1 MQVQEWNME
10 APHLMPLQPPLLPE
24 RAHVREAQLHSAE
37 ASLWTVV
44 ATVQAMERK
53 IDLLATRLLSL
64 EGRSGTA
71 EKKLLDCE
79 KTAMEFGNQLESK
92 WAVLGTLIQEYG
104 LLQRRLEN
112 MENLLKNRN
121 FWVLRLPPG
130 PRGEVP
136 KVPVTF
142 VDIAVYFSAEEWK
155 NLEEWQ
161 KELYNNLVK
170 ENYEALLSLDGALS
184 RSEAQPRSERGD
196 GPCVPEPRELE
207 QRELP
212 PDACAESLIS
222 TSDILSRIKQEVA
235 FVGEQQQFPEE
246 RGMPPD
252 PCAGA
257 DALIT
262 AHDFLSW
269 IKQEEEP
276 CVREPWELPEREML
290 PPGPGP
296 ASEGLLVKTE
306 ERCPHAEPPEEVG
319 LPGSSG
325 ELLFP
330 GTGFGTAE
338 GQAAVPAAVAL
349 PAQHRLGKA
358 AGPEP
363 GPGADSGAVPAAPPG
378 PAEERPHGC
387 AECGKSFSGKKS
399 LRIHQRSHAA
409 ERPYPCAEC
418 GKSFNCHSGLVRHQM
433 IHRGERPYKCSECGK
448 CYSRKEHLQNHQRL
462 HTGERP
468 FACAQCGKSFIRKQ
482 NLLKHQRIHTG
493 ERPYQC
499 PACGRS
505 FRYKE
510 SLKDHQRVHGAEP
523 GPPPLPPPGIL
534 PPVLQLSRRSSRRR
548 EQPSPRPGPAAA
560 GASPGGEAEE
570 GSDSSVRAPCSG
582 ERAGGSSSAGAFSQV
597 GPISTLGKAPIS
609 GPGPPACSSGCA
621 ESSPR
626 PRAGRSDTPSCPQSE
641 DGEMADASGVRSSG
655 PDSAGREE
663 KPPHPQ
669 PALAPRTGAALPL
682 SSVLA
687 AAGGVGALS
696 RQARRGRALHVGQG
710 RGLPVGVDVDAGVAH
725 AGLQVHE
732 GLLGRAGE
740 EQICGTQR
748 TWPQLVGTRWPQNR
762 HHSPGSRMISGSE
775 SWLACRK
782 VEATIFSRGVR
793 RGLWSGPPARFMGRA
808 SDPYRALKCRT
819 TFQTSVSVSSL
830 EKLAF
835 LFRPDA
841 GIACEAAAEVEGA
854 QLNLGPHSSLSA
866 PGGNMGLREPEGAAE
881 EGAEAR
887 APEASMA
894 GEAWAGEDLKSRFG
908 TARGT
913 GAPHRLARLEGTW
926 EGRKGKGSGG
936 WRQRRGT
943 ARAPRLSP
951 ARGTREPPGRRGR
964 GSTTGR
970 GCGKRLGH
978 GTCHGAA
985 SQGASEH
992 LRAGLRVMGTPQGH
1006 GKGLTAMLAVTGK
1019 VLGVMSTSG
1028 AQPGPRGHSTDQA
1041 LKDRSRGL
1049 GRSEHLK
1056 AMVKTLAKKQALA
1069 REGPPCAGRHH
1080 VHRVL
1085 QLVEGLEEIRRG
1097 GLALQVPPQ
1106 RGQALPDLPFRGA
1119 GRHGR
1124 QLARVL
1130 PLRHGL
1136 VPVRLRRL
1144 RLLPAEQ
1151 AGGRGE
1157 GHGLGAGGEAGGAE
1171 AAGDEPRG
1179 NVAPGLRQH
1188 VQHIQQAGLPRA
1200 ALRRQPPQQ
1209 PAPVVTSEVTG
1220 NAALQ
1225 GLGQGGGWRDEDH
1238 PDVGQLDV
1246 GVRLVLGQQEED
1258 ALAPPPHGL
1267 VEVPQPL
1274 GEERGGQAGRAA
1286 GAVTPRHLL
1295 QVDAPQAARPGA
1307 VPHGPQRHLLRAA
1320 GVGAEQQRQ
1329 PLAGALALAEGTGR
1343 ERHRG
1348 LPAGED
1354 LGGRVAAE
1362 EPGQHRAGPVLR
1374 RGLLRVPFLR
1384 RRLLAG
1390 EAVASAQ
1397 RSSAA
1402 SSAASFPSRLRLRSG
1417 SPLRCHSL
1425 RMRSLFLMMRQ
1436 IWGCDTPKRLASSL
1450 CDTLGPSSISSTR
1463 TFSVSDSSF
1472 RSFRGAA
1479 AAPSAVPGERPVQGR
1494 GRWGLPVTPSPPGS
1508 ARPLP
1513 QRLQPSSVPRPS
1525 RCRTRSGFCPT
1536 PRPHSAQSSG
1546 GSPGRQRRLSKAGGA
1561 AMNPP
1566 LPAAGGTRK
1575 SAGPAWR
1582 HGGERG
1588 GGDTPCS
1595 LFTSFPCQSPA
1606 ETGARWAA
1614 AVSPGMPR
1622 DQAPGWA
1629 GCGPVPDSCSR
1640 CHRGAIPPVPASR
1653 SPRAGPAGAG
1663 GLWCSPDD
1671 IGQTRPGLAARGDGD
1686 SSRCGPVVTPKPP
1699 SCSRYQPGECRS
1711 RWRPG
1716 HHRQCE
1722 ERCRDGPG
1730 ASPSSTGCWRSSF
1743 MAPAPSRPSGNAAA
1757 AAPGA
1762 APAEA
1767 SPRPGPASRPPRGR
1781 ARRAR
1786 RAHRRAFPPQELEC
1800 MMEPQELG
1808 LEQPLAA
1815 PEQSPGGEAELPA
1828 AEISLTLV
1836 TEIQAVDRKVDT
1848 QAAQL
1853 MNLEGRMR
1861 MAETKLIGCEKTAV
1875 EFGNQLESKWTALGT
1890 LIQEYGQLQK
1900 RLENMENLLKNRN
1913 FWILRL
1919 PPGAKG
1925 EVPKVPVAFNDASFN
1940 FSEEEWKSL
1949 NEWQKELYRH
1959 IMKGNYEAVISMD
1972 AAISKP
1978 DLLTRIEQGEDP
1990 NAEDQEDSEGGET
2003 PTDPSTEF
2011 FFPGPDDSSWGKYE
2025 ETLAESHEGSEEEE
2039 SMEVPGTYEQPCEEE
2054 GSESLELSRSL
2065 TGKWEEVFSNP
2076 EEEKMQSS
2084 SKSQSGSAPPQ
2095 RTATGNGL
2103 RRSVRRGRDLARKDP
2118 EEAAAD
2124 KGPYICCECG
2134 ESFLDKQL
2142 FATHQKAHASEE
2154 ACTSL
2159 ERGESFRQK
2168 SKAKGQGPSRSKA
2181 SKRPDGEKSSGFKY
2195 GFVRHQVNNMVE
2207 RPYTCSQCKESF
2219 SLEVSLILHQ
2229 KLHTGKGD
2237 GPLTCTY
2244 CGKDFRDLSKA
2255 IRHQRIHTGER
2266 PYQCTECG
2274 KSFIR
2279 RDHLLKHW
2287 RVHTGETPYQC
2298 PVCGKHFRYKES
2310 LNCHQ
2315 KIHSRNPRPGEDSQH
2330 NLGSAGTQT
2339 DHFCVKKETKQYGS
2353 ALDRGCGSLDRGS
2366 LFGGP
2371 HLLSHPCPSPS
2382 PGDHPTCPLPLPTNQ
2397 RVSCPSLCSVSPT
2410 SPPKV
2415 CQGCARQ
2422 GRDWGDGIRKDTV
2435 GQDEWNEMGWN
2446 WAPEPV
2452 RPPRCPSPLRPA
2464 AGAERT
2470 SERETQTAELSLTV
2484 VAAVQ
2489 AVERKVDSHSTRLL
2503 DLEGRTGMAEK
2514 KLIDCEKTAAEL
2526 GNQLESK
2533 CAALGTLIQEYG
2545 LLQRR
2550 LENMENLLKN
2560 RNFWILRL
2568 PPGRKGEVPKV
2579 PVTFDDVSVYFNDKE
2594 WEKLEEWQ
2602 KELYKNVMKGNYES
2616 LISLDYAISKPGVL
2630 SQIEQG
2636 EESRGRNEQ
2645 DLEESEI
2652 ITDATA
2658 AGIRVVIKTEEL
2670 LPEDSPENPEL
2681 HGMSG
2686 QSEGSFQSPDEE
2698 AACESPYGSVS
2709 PPRDLPG
2716 TSLGDSSEYGADFSE
2731 IQRVIVHHGGCTED
2745 GIVIKTEEEEEEE
2758 EDDPDTLEPCA
2769 MFSGRS
2775 EAPAFPSHEA
2785 GLGCEAQCS
2794 SKAQPRSLARVRKP
2808 SACERDSG
2816 DMKPASGQQRNRTRE
2831 RPYICP
2837 ECGKSFMLKINFMIH
2852 QRNHLK
2858 EGPYE
2863 CHECDLS
2870 FRNKQQFL
2878 LHQRSHTR
2886 RGVGVPRRPEH
2897 GLKPPARPPPPGKPY
2912 KCSECESSFS
2922 HKSSLS
2928 KHQITHVG
2936 ERPFTCGECR
2946 RSFRLQIS
2954 LLMHQR
2960 IHAGKNEMAFLCP
2973 QCGKN
2978 FTRPSHLL
2986 RHQRTHTGERPYQC
3000 SQCEKTFSEKSKLT
3014 NHYRIHT
3021 RERPHACAVC
3031 GKGFIRKHHLL
3042 EHQRIHTGERPY
3054 HCTECGKNF
3063 TQKHHLL
3070 EHQRAHTGER
3080 PYPCTEC
3087 TKCFRYKQSLKYHLR
3102 THMGE

>member
-1 MQVQEWNME
+1 GGSAPRSAPLPPARCREARRRRMQFPGCPWLLGGAAGPGPQRAGTDSGPGPGPGTGPGPGAAAGGSAAPFRSALSPPRPGPSRRGPAQHRGAMAEWAPAQVQEWNVE

-112 MENLLKNRN
+112 VENLLKNRN

-170 ENYEALLSLDGALS
+170 ENYESLISLDGALS
-184 RSEAQPRSERGD
+184 RSEAQPRSERGE
-196 GPCVPEPRELE
+196 GPCVPEQRELE

-235 FVGEQQQFPEE
+235 FVGEQQFAEE
-246 RGMPPD
+246 RGMPAD

-290 PPGPGP
+290 TGPGPGP
-296 ASEGLLVKTE
+296 GEHPGWPVARGCPQCPRQALTRAFPSPAAGEGLLVKTE

-319 LPGSSG
+319 LPGGSG

-330 GTGFGTAE
+330 GAGFGNPE
-338 GQAAVPAAVAL
+338 GQAAVTTAAAVAL

-358 AGPEP
+358 PGSEP
-363 GPGADSGAVPAAPPG
+363 GPGAEAAGIPTATPG

-433 IHRGERPYKCSECGK
+433 IHRGERPYKCAECGK

-468 FACAQCGKSFIRKQ
+468 FACAACGKSFIRKQ

-510 SLKDHQRVHGAEP
+510 SLKDHQRVHGAEA
-523 GPPPLPPPGIL
+523 GPPPLPPP
-534 PPVLQLSRRSSRRR
+534 
-548 EQPSPRPGPAAA
+548 
-560 GASPGGEAEE
+560 
-570 GSDSSVRAPCSG
+570 
-582 ERAGGSSSAGAFSQV
+582 
-597 GPISTLGKAPIS
+597 
-609 GPGPPACSSGCA
+609 
-621 ESSPR
+621 
-626 PRAGRSDTPSCPQSE
+626 
-641 DGEMADASGVRSSG
+641 
-655 PDSAGREE
+655 
-663 KPPHPQ
+663 
-669 PALAPRTGAALPL
+669 
-682 SSVLA
+682 
-687 AAGGVGALS
+687 
-696 RQARRGRALHVGQG
+696 
-710 RGLPVGVDVDAGVAH
+710 
-725 AGLQVHE
+725 
-732 GLLGRAGE
+732 
-740 EQICGTQR
+740 
-748 TWPQLVGTRWPQNR
+748 
-762 HHSPGSRMISGSE
+762 
-775 SWLACRK
+775 
-782 VEATIFSRGVR
+782 
-793 RGLWSGPPARFMGRA
+793 
-808 SDPYRALKCRT
+808 
-819 TFQTSVSVSSL
+819 
-830 EKLAF
+830 
-835 LFRPDA
+835 
-841 GIACEAAAEVEGA
+841 
-854 QLNLGPHSSLSA
+854 
-866 PGGNMGLREPEGAAE
+866 
-881 EGAEAR
+881 
-887 APEASMA
+887 
-894 GEAWAGEDLKSRFG
+894 
-908 TARGT
+908 
-913 GAPHRLARLEGTW
+913 
-926 EGRKGKGSGG
+926 
-936 WRQRRGT
+936 
-943 ARAPRLSP
+943 
-951 ARGTREPPGRRGR
+951 
-964 GSTTGR
+964 
-970 GCGKRLGH
+970 
-978 GTCHGAA
+978 
-985 SQGASEH
+985 
-992 LRAGLRVMGTPQGH
+992 
-1006 GKGLTAMLAVTGK
+1006 
-1019 VLGVMSTSG
+1019 
-1028 AQPGPRGHSTDQA
+1028 
-1041 LKDRSRGL
+1041 
-1049 GRSEHLK
+1049 
-1056 AMVKTLAKKQALA
+1056 
-1069 REGPPCAGRHH
+1069 
-1080 VHRVL
+1080 
-1085 QLVEGLEEIRRG
+1085 LVEGLEEVRRG
-1097 GLALQVPPQ
+1097 GPALQVPPQ
-1106 RGQALPDLPFRGA
+1106 RGQALPDLPLRGA
-1119 GRHGR
+1119 GLHRRRLSHI
-1124 QLARVL
+1124 LA
-1130 PLRHGL
+1130 
-1136 VPVRLRRL
+1136 LRRPLIPIRLCRLPVAL
-1144 RLLPAEQ
+1144 RLLVHQRAALQLLLAER
-1151 AGGRGE
+1151 AGRRGRG
-1157 GHGLGAGGEAGGAE
+1157 LGIGAEAGGTE
-1171 AAGDEPRG
+1171 AASDEPRVH
-1179 NVAPGLRQH
+1179 VAPGLRQH
-1188 VQHIQQAGLPRA
+1188 VQGIQEGRLPRA

-1209 PAPVVTSEVTG
+1209 PAPVVALEVAG
-1220 NAALQ
+1220 NATVQ
-1225 GLGQGGGWRDEDH
+1225 GLGQGGGRRDEDH
-1238 PDVGQLDV
+1238 PDVGKLEV
-1246 GVRLVLGQQEED
+1246 GVRLMLGEEEED
-1258 ALAPPPHGL
+1258 ALPLPSHAL
-1267 VEVPQPL
+1267 VELPQPF
-1274 GEERGGQAGRAA
+1274 GEEGGGHAGQAA
-1286 GAVTPRHLL
+1286 GAVAPGHLP
-1295 QVDAPQAARPGA
+1295 QVDAPQAAGPGA
-1307 VPHGPQRHLLRAA
+1307 LPHRRS
-1320 GVGAEQQRQ
+1320 GAFSE
-1329 PLAGALALAEGTGR
+1329 PSALA
-1343 ERHRG
+1343 
-1348 LPAGED
+1348 
-1354 LGGRVAAE
+1354 
-1362 EPGQHRAGPVLR
+1362 Q
-1374 RGLLRVPFLR
+1374 
-1384 RRLLAG
+1384 
-1390 EAVASAQ
+1390 S
-1397 RSSAA
+1397 RS
-1402 SSAASFPSRLRLRSG
+1402 
-1417 SPLRCHSL
+1417 
-1425 RMRSLFLMMRQ
+1425 
-1436 IWGCDTPKRLASSL
+1436 
-1450 CDTLGPSSISSTR
+1450 
-1463 TFSVSDSSF
+1463 V
-1472 RSFRGAA
+1472 
-1479 AAPSAVPGERPVQGR
+1479 
-1494 GRWGLPVTPSPPGS
+1494 
-1508 ARPLP
+1508 
-1513 QRLQPSSVPRPS
+1513 
-1525 RCRTRSGFCPT
+1525 
-1536 PRPHSAQSSG
+1536 
-1546 GSPGRQRRLSKAGGA
+1546 
-1561 AMNPP
+1561 
-1566 LPAAGGTRK
+1566 
-1575 SAGPAWR
+1575 
-1582 HGGERG
+1582 
-1588 GGDTPCS
+1588 
-1595 LFTSFPCQSPA
+1595 
-1606 ETGARWAA
+1606 
-1614 AVSPGMPR
+1614 
-1622 DQAPGWA
+1622 
-1629 GCGPVPDSCSR
+1629 
-1640 CHRGAIPPVPASR
+1640 SR
-1653 SPRAGPAGAG
+1653 SPALSPLPEEPAGRRTPV
-1663 GLWCSPDD
+1663 SP
-1671 IGQTRPGLAARGDGD
+1671 QAAMAD
-1686 SSRCGPVVTPKPP
+1686 
-1699 SCSRYQPGECRS
+1699 
-1711 RWRPG
+1711 W
-1716 HHRQCE
+1716 
-1722 ERCRDGPG
+1722 
-1730 ASPSSTGCWRSSF
+1730 
-1743 MAPAPSRPSGNAAA
+1743 APAQDLEWDMES
-1757 AAPGA
+1757 
-1762 APAEA
+1762 
-1767 SPRPGPASRPPRGR
+1767 
-1781 ARRAR
+1781 
-1786 RAHRRAFPPQELEC
+1786 QELA
-1800 MMEPQELG
+1800 
-1808 LEQPLAA
+1808 LEQPLPA
-1815 PEQSPGGEAELPA
+1815 PEQGPAGEAELPA

-1836 TEIQAVDRKVDT
+1836 TEIQAVDRKVDA

-1978 DLLTRIEQGEDP
+1978 DLLSRIEQGEDP
-1990 NAEDQEDSEGGET
+1990 NAEDQDDSEGGET

-2011 FFPGPDDSSWGKYE
+2011 SFPGPDDSSWSKYE

-2039 SMEVPGTYEQPCEEE
+2039 SMEVPSTYEQQCDEE
-2054 GSESLELSRSL
+2054 GPESLELPSSL
-2065 TGKWEEVFSNP
+2065 AGKWEEVFSSP
-2076 EEEKMQSS
+2076 EEEVKPS
-2084 SKSQSGSAPPQ
+2084 SKSRSGSTPQQ

-2103 RRSVRRGRDLARKDP
+2103 RRSARRGRDLAKKDAP
-2118 EEAAAD
+2118 EDAAAVE
-2124 KGPYICCECG
+2124 GPYICCECG

-2159 ERGESFRQK
+2159 EHGESFRQK
-2168 SKAKGQGPSRSKA
+2168 SKTTPTKTQGPSRSKP

-2315 KIHSRNPRPGEDSQH
+2315 KIHSRNPRPMEDSQH
-2330 NLGSAGTQT
+2330 NLESATQT
-2339 DHFCVKKETKQYGS
+2339 GHFCVKKETKHVSILKPVSGAS
-2353 ALDRGCGSLDRGS
+2353 GRWILPAAA
-2366 LFGGP
+2366 
-2371 HLLSHPCPSPS
+2371 
-2382 PGDHPTCPLPLPTNQ
+2382 PGAPGREQ
-2397 RVSCPSLCSVSPT
+2397 RAMAEGAPAQV
-2410 SPPKV
+2410 
-2415 CQGCARQ
+2415 
-2422 GRDWGDGIRKDTV
+2422 
-2435 GQDEWNEMGWN
+2435 
-2446 WAPEPV
+2446 PEPV
-2452 RPPRCPSPLRPA
+2452 LQPRCPSPLRPP
-2464 AGAERT
+2464 AGPERT

-2636 EESRGRNEQ
+2636 EESRVRNEQ

-2716 TSLGDSSEYGADFSE
+2716 TSLGDSSEYVADFNE
-2731 IQRVIVHHGGCTED
+2731 IQRVIVHHGSCTED
-2745 GIVIKTEEEEEEE
+2745 GIVIKTEEEE

-2769 MFSGRS
+2769 MFSGRT
-2775 EAPAFPSHEA
+2775 EPPAFPSHEA

-2794 SKAQPRSLARVRKP
+2794 SKTQPRSLAAARVGKP
-2808 SACERDSG
+2808 PACERDSG
-2816 DMKPASGQQRNRTRE
+2816 EMKPAIAQQRNRTRE

-2863 CHECDLS
+2863 CHDCDLS

-2897 GLKPPARPPPPGKPY
+2897 GLKPQPRPPPPGKPY

-2954 LLMHQR
+2954 LIMHQR
-2960 IHAGKNEMAFLCP
+2960 IHAGKSEMAFLCP

>member
-1 MQVQEWNME
+1 MQFPGCPWLLGGAAGPGPQRAGTDSGPGPGPGTGPGPAAAAGGSAAPLRSGLSPPRPGPSRRGPAQHRGAMAEWAPAQVQEWNVE

-24 RAHVREAQLHSAE
+24 RAHMREAQLHSAE

-112 MENLLKNRN
+112 VENLLKNRN

-170 ENYEALLSLDGALS
+170 ENYESLISLDGALS
-184 RSEAQPRSERGD
+184 RSEAQPRGERGE
-196 GPCVPEPRELE
+196 GPCVPEQRELE

-235 FVGEQQQFPEE
+235 FVGEQQFAEE
-246 RGMPPD
+246 RGMPAD

-290 PPGPGP
+290 TGPGP
-296 ASEGLLVKTE
+296 AGEGLLVKTE
-306 ERCPHAEPPEEVG
+306 ERCPHAQPPEEVG
-319 LPGSSG
+319 LPGGSG

-330 GTGFGTAE
+330 GTGFGTPE
-338 GQAAVPAAVAL
+338 GQAAAAAAAL

-358 AGPEP
+358 LGPEP
-363 GPGADSGAVPAAPPG
+363 GPGAEAAGVPTATPG

-433 IHRGERPYKCSECGK
+433 IHRGERPYKCTECGK

-468 FACAQCGKSFIRKQ
+468 FACAACGKSFIRKQ

-510 SLKDHQRVHGAEP
+510 SLKDHQRVHGTEA
-523 GPPPLPPPGIL
+523 GPPPLPPPGIM
-534 PPVLQLSRRSSRRR
+534 PPGDPAVPACGSGKLGSALGCSRSGLGSGRGSAGGAWLCRALALSWRRKRSSSRMSVRTPSRRNWSSRSRALSSRWVARSSCHMASSWWR
-548 EQPSPRPGPAAA
+548 EQPRPRGGPGAA

-582 ERAGGSSSAGAFSQV
+582 ERAGGSSSAVGFSQV

-609 GPGPPACSSGCA
+609 GPGPPACSSGEVTEPWELHLRISMA
-621 ESSPR
+621 WRDSFMSS
-626 PRAGRSDTPSCPQSE
+626 S
-641 DGEMADASGVRSSG
+641 ADMGASGPGCIPTAPPWPLSTSRPSRSSSSDMEAYDRTTALTDAVI
-655 PDSAGREE
+655 PIQTTYESKTPKSPSTIHAMPASTERERSADR
-663 KPPHPQ
+663 
-669 PALAPRTGAALPL
+669 GA
-682 SSVLA
+682 
-687 AAGGVGALS
+687 
-696 RQARRGRALHVGQG
+696 QG
-710 RGLPVGVDVDAGVAH
+710 DRGL
-725 AGLQVHE
+725 
-732 GLLGRAGE
+732 
-740 EQICGTQR
+740 
-748 TWPQLVGTRWPQNR
+748 
-762 HHSPGSRMISGSE
+762 
-775 SWLACRK
+775 
-782 VEATIFSRGVR
+782 
-793 RGLWSGPPARFMGRA
+793 
-808 SDPYRALKCRT
+808 
-819 TFQTSVSVSSL
+819 TSVSVSSL

-908 TARGT
+908 TPRGR
-913 GAPHRLARLEGTW
+913 GAPHPLAPAREHLGGEK
-926 EGRKGKGSGG
+926 RKGQRWVAAARGG
-936 WRQRRGT
+936 GEG
-943 ARAPRLSP
+943 PRPSP
-951 ARGTREPPGRRGR
+951 TRGTRGPPASYHGGRGEGRGHGARIGTATGAALHASSRRLQKPPPGRRVR
-964 GSTTGR
+964 QQV
-970 GCGKRLGH
+970 CAP
-978 GTCHGAA
+978 GAA
-985 SQGASEH
+985 PLDDTQSVGA
-992 LRAGLRVMGTPQGH
+992 LQPPRTALPAGHPFAPEPRGP
-1006 GKGLTAMLAVTGK
+1006 TAIPRHDSAGGAAGDGGQASPVTAPTAVGP
-1019 VLGVMSTSG
+1019 
-1028 AQPGPRGHSTDQA
+1028 QPGHER
-1041 LKDRSRGL
+1041 
-1049 GRSEHLK
+1049 
-1056 AMVKTLAKKQALA
+1056 
-1069 REGPPCAGRHH
+1069 
-1080 VHRVL
+1080 
-1085 QLVEGLEEIRRG
+1085 LVEGLEEVRRG
-1097 GLALQVPPQ
+1097 SPALQVPPQ
-1106 RGQALPDLPFRGA
+1106 RGQAPPDLPLRGA
-1119 GRHGR
+1119 GLHV
-1124 QLARVL
+1124 LAL
-1130 PLRHGL
+1130 HHPL
-1136 VPVRLRRL
+1136 VPVCLRRL
-1144 RLLPAEQ
+1144 PVALQLLVRRRAVLQLLQ
-1151 AGGRGE
+1151 AGRQGEGRG
-1157 GHGLGAGGEAGGAE
+1157 LGVGAEAGGTE
-1171 AAGDEPRG
+1171 AASDEPRAH
-1179 NVAPGLRQH
+1179 VTPGLRQH
-1188 VQHIQQAGLPRA
+1188 VQGIQEGRLPWA
-1200 ALRRQPPQQ
+1200 VLCRQPPQQ
-1209 PAPVVTSEVTG
+1209 PAPVVALEVAG
-1220 NAALQ
+1220 DAAVQ
-1225 GLGQGGGWRDEDH
+1225 GLGQGGGRRDEDH
-1238 PDVGQLDV
+1238 PDVGELEV
-1246 GVRLVLGQQEED
+1246 GVRLVLGEEED
-1258 ALAPPPHGL
+1258 DALPLLPHPL
-1267 VEVPQPL
+1267 VELPQPL
-1274 GEERGGQAGRAA
+1274 GEEGGRHAGRAA
-1286 GAVTPRHLL
+1286 AAVAPRHLR
-1295 QVDAPQAARPGA
+1295 QVDATQAAGPGA
-1307 VPHGPQRHLLRAA
+1307 LPHRPQRDFLRAV
-1320 GVGAEQQRQ
+1320 GIGAEQERQ
-1329 PLAGALALAEGTGR
+1329 PVAGALAIAGAGGR
-1343 ERHRG
+1343 EEDPR
-1348 LPAGED
+1348 LPADVD

-1362 EPGQHRAGPVLR
+1362 EAGQRHAGPVLG
-1374 RGLLRVPFLR
+1374 RGLFRVPLLR
-1384 RRLLAG
+1384 RRCLEGEVVARPETSQPAAAG
-1390 EAVASAQ
+1390 LRVWPAQ
-1397 RSSAA
+1397 RLGEVFGLEAEERAA
-1402 SSAASFPSRLRLRSG
+1402 DG
-1417 SPLRCHSL
+1417 
-1425 RMRSLFLMMRQ
+1425 Q
-1436 IWGCDTPKRLASSL
+1436 RLASSL

-1479 AAPSAVPGERPVQGR
+1479 VPASAVPGERPAQRAGRQG
-1494 GRWGLPVTPSPPGS
+1494 LTAAPSLAGS
-1508 ARPLP
+1508 AKPLP
-1513 QRLQPSSVPRPS
+1513 QRPQA
-1525 RCRTRSGFCPT
+1525 SGFCPK
-1536 PRPHSAQSSG
+1536 PRPHSAHSSGG
-1546 GSPGRQRRLSKAGGA
+1546 GSPGRQRRLSKACGGGT
-1561 AMNPP
+1561 NPP
-1566 LPAAGGTRK
+1566 LPAPGFGSGSGTPQYLQPRSRSGAGK
-1575 SAGPAWR
+1575 SPGPARWHR
-1582 HGGERG
+1582 GEPG
-1588 GGDTPCS
+1588 GGDAPSS
-1595 LFTSFPCQSPA
+1595 LFTSLPSQAPA
-1606 ETGARWAA
+1606 ETGARWGAAPSPGIPRDRTPPAPGAARAA
-1614 AVSPGMPR
+1614 AAARPP
-1622 DQAPGWA
+1622 PA
-1629 GCGPVPDSCSR
+1629 GSAGQRRGRSAQ
-1640 CHRGAIPPVPASR
+1640 RGAAEP
-1653 SPRAGPAGAG
+1653 
-1663 GLWCSPDD
+1663 
-1671 IGQTRPGLAARGDGD
+1671 
-1686 SSRCGPVVTPKPP
+1686 
-1699 SCSRYQPGECRS
+1699 
-1711 RWRPG
+1711 
-1716 HHRQCE
+1716 
-1722 ERCRDGPG
+1722 GPG
-1730 ASPSSTGCWRSSF
+1730 AALGLSPPRPPRPYHPPRAFPGRVGPGR
-1743 MAPAPSRPSGNAAA
+1743 APPRRAAPPRPRPAAAPPRRAAPGPARCPAAGGGEGASGRWILPA

-1762 APAEA
+1762 PGREQRAMAEGAPA
-1767 SPRPGPASRPPRGR
+1767 
-1781 ARRAR
+1781 
-1786 RAHRRAFPPQELEC
+1786 Q
-1800 MMEPQELG
+1800 
-1808 LEQPLAA
+1808 
-1815 PEQSPGGEAELPA
+1815 
-1828 AEISLTLV
+1828 
-1836 TEIQAVDRKVDT
+1836 
-1848 QAAQL
+1848 
-1853 MNLEGRMR
+1853 
-1861 MAETKLIGCEKTAV
+1861 
-1875 EFGNQLESKWTALGT
+1875 
-1890 LIQEYGQLQK
+1890 
-1900 RLENMENLLKNRN
+1900 
-1913 FWILRL
+1913 
-1919 PPGAKG
+1919 
-1925 EVPKVPVAFNDASFN
+1925 
-1940 FSEEEWKSL
+1940 
-1949 NEWQKELYRH
+1949 
-1959 IMKGNYEAVISMD
+1959 
-1972 AAISKP
+1972 
-1978 DLLTRIEQGEDP
+1978 
-1990 NAEDQEDSEGGET
+1990 
-2003 PTDPSTEF
+2003 
-2011 FFPGPDDSSWGKYE
+2011 
-2025 ETLAESHEGSEEEE
+2025 
-2039 SMEVPGTYEQPCEEE
+2039 
-2054 GSESLELSRSL
+2054 
-2065 TGKWEEVFSNP
+2065 
-2076 EEEKMQSS
+2076 
-2084 SKSQSGSAPPQ
+2084 
-2095 RTATGNGL
+2095 
-2103 RRSVRRGRDLARKDP
+2103 
-2118 EEAAAD
+2118 
-2124 KGPYICCECG
+2124 
-2134 ESFLDKQL
+2134 
-2142 FATHQKAHASEE
+2142 
-2154 ACTSL
+2154 
-2159 ERGESFRQK
+2159 
-2168 SKAKGQGPSRSKA
+2168 
-2181 SKRPDGEKSSGFKY
+2181 
-2195 GFVRHQVNNMVE
+2195 
-2207 RPYTCSQCKESF
+2207 
-2219 SLEVSLILHQ
+2219 
-2229 KLHTGKGD
+2229 
-2237 GPLTCTY
+2237 
-2244 CGKDFRDLSKA
+2244 
-2255 IRHQRIHTGER
+2255 
-2266 PYQCTECG
+2266 
-2274 KSFIR
+2274 
-2279 RDHLLKHW
+2279 
-2287 RVHTGETPYQC
+2287 
-2298 PVCGKHFRYKES
+2298 
-2310 LNCHQ
+2310 
-2315 KIHSRNPRPGEDSQH
+2315 
-2330 NLGSAGTQT
+2330 
-2339 DHFCVKKETKQYGS
+2339 
-2353 ALDRGCGSLDRGS
+2353 
-2366 LFGGP
+2366 
-2371 HLLSHPCPSPS
+2371 
-2382 PGDHPTCPLPLPTNQ
+2382 
-2397 RVSCPSLCSVSPT
+2397 
-2410 SPPKV
+2410 
-2415 CQGCARQ
+2415 
-2422 GRDWGDGIRKDTV
+2422 
-2435 GQDEWNEMGWN
+2435 
-2446 WAPEPV
+2446 APEPV
-2452 RPPRCPSPLRPA
+2452 LQPRCPSPLRPP
-2464 AGAERT
+2464 AGPERT

-2579 PVTFDDVSVYFNDKE
+2579 PVTFDDVSVYFNNKE

-2636 EESRGRNEQ
+2636 EEPRVRNEQ
-2645 DLEESEI
+2645 DLEESEMM
-2652 ITDATA
+2652 TDATA

-2681 HGMSG
+2681 RGMSG

-2709 PPRDLPG
+2709 PPRDLPA
-2716 TSLGDSSEYGADFSE
+2716 TSVGDSSEYVADFNE
-2731 IQRVIVHHGGCTED
+2731 IQRVIVHHGSCTED
-2745 GIVIKTEEEEEEE
+2745 GIVIKTEEEGE
-2758 EDDPDTLEPCA
+2758 EDDPDPLEPCA
-2769 MFSGRS
+2769 MFSGRT
-2775 EAPAFPSHEA
+2775 EPPAFPSHEA
-2785 GLGCEAQCS
+2785 GVGCEAQCS
-2794 SKAQPRSLARVRKP
+2794 SKTQPRSLAAARVGKP
-2808 SACERDSG
+2808 PACERDSG
-2816 DMKPASGQQRNRTRE
+2816 EMKPAIAQQRNRTRE

-2863 CHECDLS
+2863 CHDCDLS

-2897 GLKPPARPPPPGKPY
+2897 GLKPQPRPPPPGKPY

-2954 LLMHQR
+2954 LIMHQR
-2960 IHAGKNEMAFLCP
+2960 IHAGKSEMAFLCP